1 MFHYILLNII
11 YALYLCMC
19 YFFSTL
25 LHVMMCIMEVKPKI
39 EMLKKSSNIVYDSS
53 YKMEMLVQ
61 KLLKSVE
68 LFKSYD
74 LLGEPKMV
82 DFLFFNL
89 GKTMTFLD
97 QFFFLI

>member
-1 MFHYILLNII
+1 
-11 YALYLCMC
+11 
-19 YFFSTL
+19 
-25 LHVMMCIMEVKPKI
+25 
-39 EMLKKSSNIVYDSS
+39 
-53 YKMEMLVQ
+53 MEMLVQ

-89 GKTMTFLD
+89 GKDVKKNNDIFGPN
-97 QFFFLI
+97 FFFNLASQEVIALYSIVLYPL

>member
-1 MFHYILLNII
+1 
-11 YALYLCMC
+11 
-19 YFFSTL
+19 
-25 LHVMMCIMEVKPKI
+25 
-39 EMLKKSSNIVYDSS
+39 
-53 YKMEMLVQ
+53 MEMLVQ

-89 GKTMTFLD
+89 GKDVKKTDIFGPN
-97 QFFFLI
+97 FFFNLASQEVIALYSVVLYPL